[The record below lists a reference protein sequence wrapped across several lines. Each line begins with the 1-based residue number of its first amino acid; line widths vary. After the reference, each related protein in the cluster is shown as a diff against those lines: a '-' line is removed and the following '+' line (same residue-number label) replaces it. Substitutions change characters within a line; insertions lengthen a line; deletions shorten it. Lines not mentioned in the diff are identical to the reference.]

1 MILGMKFMPKFMNS
15 RNSCW
20 MIQKKNVFLLPY
32 CALLVWDE
40 ITDRPEPNSGDVS
53 VWLFLILD
61 AKEKSQ
67 WASLTYAFDEW
78 SVWG

>member
-1 MILGMKFMPKFMNS
+1 MPNDIRHEILKALKKFLLNDS
-15 RNSCW
+15 E
-20 MIQKKNVFLLPY
+20 KNVFLLPY

-61 AKEKSQ
+61 AKEKYQ